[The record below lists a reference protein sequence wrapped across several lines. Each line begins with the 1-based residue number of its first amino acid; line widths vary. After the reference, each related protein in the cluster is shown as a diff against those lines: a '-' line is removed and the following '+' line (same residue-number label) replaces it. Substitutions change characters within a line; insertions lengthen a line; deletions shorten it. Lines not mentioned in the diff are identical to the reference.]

1 MFLRAYNKKDM
12 AFPQIN
18 FKFNGIERAEEL
30 SKLVTHKFESL
41 GKFIKEGVPALCEV
55 EFEKVAEHKKGKLY
69 RVEVNL
75 TINGTLHR
83 AEATEETFEVAID
96 EVKNE
101 LDKEIRRSK
110 DKRDSLIKRA
120 GRNLKEKFFKK

>member
-1 MFLRAYNKKDM
+1 M

-18 FKFNGIERAEEL
+18 FKLNGIEHADEL
-30 SKLVTHKFESL
+30 STLVARKFESL
-41 GKFIKEGVPALCEV
+41 GKFIKVGVPALCEV

-69 RVEVNL
+69 RVEANL
-75 TINGTLHR
+75 TINGTLYR
-83 AEATEETFEVAID
+83 AEATEETFERSID
-96 EVKNE
+96 EARDE

-120 GRNLKEKFFKK
+120 GRNIKEKFFRN